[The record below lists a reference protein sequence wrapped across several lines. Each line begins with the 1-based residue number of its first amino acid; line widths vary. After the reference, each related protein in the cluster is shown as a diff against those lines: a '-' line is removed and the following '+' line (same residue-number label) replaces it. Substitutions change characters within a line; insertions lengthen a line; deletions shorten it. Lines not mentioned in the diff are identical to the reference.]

1 MFGNIYNGR
10 SFPLRAFIPP
20 HPTPRESPLTA
31 RCKFLPFLMRNF
43 YTGFNIIYVFALQVL
58 IHVYLSFLIQVG
70 WYYIST
76 CFFTSQHIKIKID
89 NGLFGIFFALIMDQ
103 HSPKSFSWTLFSL
116 HKKDMCV
123 SWHCF
128 QVKSHRNIFVLIN
141 TAFC

>member
-89 NGLFGIFFALIMDQ
+89 NGLFGFFLPWLWTSTLPRAFHGLCFLSTKKICVYLGTVF
-103 HSPKSFSWTLFSL
+103 KSNHIETSLF
-116 HKKDMCV
+116 
-123 SWHCF
+123 
-128 QVKSHRNIFVLIN
+128 
-141 TAFC
+141 